1 MISVS
6 GKIWSEKKV
15 NKNLVE
21 KFKQDYGLS
30 DILSRLIISR
40 NYDTSEI
47 YGINNKQKLKNIF
60 KEDKDF
66 QKASLI
72 LINSINNNIH
82 L

>member
-6 GKIWSEKKV
+6 GKIWSEQKV

-47 YGINNKQKLKNIF
+47 YGINNNR
-60 KEDKDF
+60 
-66 QKASLI
+66 
-72 LINSINNNIH
+72 N
-82 L
+82 